1 MLEQNLQKPFVICP
15 SLVSV
20 QSLGPGTGAVF
31 VLVGSIKM
39 FFFKFLLFRATSTS
53 GHLVKDSES
62 GQESVGKERAARSLV
77 DAASDIKIEKQ
88 PKKNCFKDSSL
99 YTAARLNVSSFVK
112 QGNEFP
118 IVKVTGELTIKN
130 KNGEEPCGMTV
141 LDDESILICYGS
153 GIARYDQE
161 GQLVGRVKKGTLDF
175 YFPSDVCK
183 MTGGDVVVLDRKG
196 LHLLDSSLG
205 FIKTLTENN
214 TTDKFG
220 DDVQFSSL
228 AEDQEGNILTL
239 HNKPKNITTR
249 ASIFVFDMK
258 REEPVQVM
266 PLESLIDQAI
276 EHLNV
281 PDPNASL
288 CTNLTYRDGRI
299 YITGNPKKVLK
310 CFLLKFDHSDSGLHC
325 IYVINQKEEN
335 ICSLFGHRGNEL
347 GALNH
352 PTNVV
357 VDDER
362 NTIVCDVKNHRLQV
376 LRESDEESFI
386 AKIIP
391 DQESP
396 FTGPCVSFLDH
407 RRGKLYVGNKLS
419 KRVVRYSFE
428 E

>member
-1 MLEQNLQKPFVICP
+1 M
-15 SLVSV
+15 
-20 QSLGPGTGAVF
+20 
-31 VLVGSIKM
+31 
-39 FFFKFLLFRATSTS
+39 S
-53 GHLVKDSES
+53 GHLVKQSES
-62 GQESVGKERAARSLV
+62 GQESVREERAARSLV

-88 PKKNCFKDSSL
+88 PNKNCNQDSSL
-99 YTAARLNVSSFVK
+99 STAARLNVSSFVR
-112 QGNEFP
+112 QGKEFP

-141 LDDESILICYGS
+141 LDDESILICYAS

-183 MTGGDVVVLDRKG
+183 ITGGDVVVLDRKG
-196 LHLLDSSLG
+196 LHLLDSSLV
-205 FIKTLTENN
+205 FIKTFTENN

-228 AEDQEGNILTL
+228 AEDQEGNILTI
-239 HNKPKNITTR
+239 HNKPKNVSSR
-249 ASIFVFDMK
+249 ASIYVFDIK
-258 REEPVQVM
+258 REELVQNIT
-266 PLESLIDQAI
+266 LESLIDQAI
-276 EHLNV
+276 EHLNIA
-281 PDPNASL
+281 DPNASL
-288 CTNLTYRDGRI
+288 CMNLTYRDGRI
-299 YITGNPKKVLK
+299 YITGDQINSLNCLYKNLI
-310 CFLLKFDHSDSGLHC
+310 SDSGLHC
-325 IYVINQKEEN
+325 IYVINQKEDN
-335 ICSLFGHRGNEL
+335 VCSLIGHRGNEL

-352 PTNVV
+352 PTSVV

-362 NTIVCDVKNHRLQV
+362 NTIVCDFKNHRLQV

-386 AKIIP
+386 AKIMP
-391 DQESP
+391 DLESP

-419 KRVVRYSFE
+419 KRVVRYRFE